1 MNIEKQGV
9 LYVGLA
15 LCLAALTGCVDTAGT
30 TVKTD
35 HIDGVTEVLEDSTRL
50 RRRLG
55 VDVASINYDMMANNM
70 KRVHITLANRSHKR
84 LRLHYRIAWFDDSGM
99 EVDSDTKPYRSLI
112 IEGRD
117 TATVS
122 GVANSLQAVRS
133 KLRVREYNVS
143 E

>member
-1 MNIEKQGV
+1 M
-9 LYVGLA
+9 YVALA

-30 TVKTD
+30 TVRTD
-35 HIDGVTEVLEDSTRL
+35 HQDGVSEVLEDSTRL
-50 RRRLG
+50 RRKLG
-55 VDVASINYDMMANNM
+55 VDVASVNYDMVNGM

-99 EVDSDTKPYRSLI
+99 EVDPDTKTYRSLI

-117 TATVS
+117 NVTVT
-122 GVANSLQAVRS
+122 GVANSLQASRS
-133 KLRVREYNVS
+133 KLRVREENVS